1 MACQR
6 EHALQE
12 SYGLP
17 VLAATSNTVIT
28 ALALY
33 SFFIAPYTGSTQTTQ
48 TQTAKIHLK
57 YIKNTKTS
65 IQI

>member
-1 MACQR
+1 MACQC

-12 SYGLP
+12 SYGL
-17 VLAATSNTVIT
+17 LAATSNRVIT

-48 TQTAKIHLK
+48 TQTAKTHLK

>member
-12 SYGLP
+12 SYGL
-17 VLAATSNTVIT
+17 LAATSNTVIT

-57 YIKNTKTS
+57 YI
-65 IQI
+65 